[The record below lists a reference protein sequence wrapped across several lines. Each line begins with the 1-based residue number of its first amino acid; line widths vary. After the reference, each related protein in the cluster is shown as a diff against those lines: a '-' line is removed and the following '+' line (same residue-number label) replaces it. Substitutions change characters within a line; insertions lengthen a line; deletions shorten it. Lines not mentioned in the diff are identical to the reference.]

1 MGDRAGRHHEVP
13 LLNHESPVPG
23 TRAAEPGGDAGS
35 AARGSDAGSA
45 GGRSGLGRGGWLT
58 LLGVV
63 LLALN
68 LRAAIAAVPPLLPEL
83 QVDLDL
89 GRGAAG
95 LLTALP
101 VLCFGLLS
109 PLAALLGRR
118 IGIELAL
125 LAAML
130 GIVLGS
136 LTRTLP
142 HAGWMLLGTAIVGAG
157 ITVGNVLVP
166 SAVKQHFPSRPGL
179 ATGLSTASL
188 TTGATLAAA
197 VSAPLAYTVG
207 LGWRGSL
214 LALGGLA
221 AVAALGWLPQVRRR
235 HTAPVPEP
243 PRSRRSVLRSRVT
256 WQLAIFM
263 ATQSMLYYALLTWLP
278 SMLRDQGVEPTRAGA
293 ALAMFNLLGIGTA
306 LVVPTL
312 AVRRPDQ
319 RGLALVICAG
329 WAVGVLGLLALP
341 SLYPL
346 WTVSAGLAQG
356 AAISL
361 TLTLLVLR
369 ARTPGSARELSGAV
383 QSVGYL
389 LSATAPVLVGA
400 LRDVATGWGLPLAA
414 LAVVTAVMT
423 VSALGAGRDRQV

>member
-1 MGDRAGRHHEVP
+1 MGDPADV
-13 LLNHESPVPG
+13 
-23 TRAAEPGGDAGS
+23 APGGTAGVAPGGTAGVAPGGS
-35 AARGSDAGSA
+35 ADGPSGRPGSI
-45 GGRSGLGRGGWLT
+45 RHGWLT
-58 LLGVV
+58 LLGIV

-68 LRAAIAAVPPLLPEL
+68 LRAAIAAVPPLLPDL
-83 QVDLDL
+83 QVDLGL

-95 LLTALP
+95 LLTTLP

-125 LAAML
+125 LGAML
-130 GIVLGS
+130 GIVVGS

-142 HAGWMLLGTAIVGAG
+142 HAGWLFVGTAIIGAG

-166 SAVKQHFPSRPGL
+166 SAVKQHFAGRPGL

-197 VSAPLAYTVG
+197 VSAPLAYGVG

-221 AVAALGWLPQVRRR
+221 TIAVLGWLPQLRRR
-235 HTAPVPEP
+235 HQTVTSTASGDG
-243 PRSRRSVLRSRVT
+243 RGSILRSPVT
-256 WQLAIFM
+256 WQLALFM
-263 ATQSMLYYALLTWLP
+263 GTQSMLYYAMLTWLP
-278 SMLRDQGVEPTRAGA
+278 SLLRDQGVDPTRAGA
-293 ALAMFNLLGIGTA
+293 ALALFNLLGIGTA
-306 LVVPTL
+306 LLVPTL
-312 AVRRPDQ
+312 AVRRRDQ
-319 RGLALVICAG
+319 RGLALVVCAG
-329 WAVGVLGLLALP
+329 WAVGLIGLLTVP

-346 WTVSAGLAQG
+346 WTSVAGLAQG

-389 LSATAPVLVGA
+389 LGATGPVLVGW
-400 LRDVATGWGLPLAA
+400 LRDLSTGWGVPLAA
-414 LAVVTAVMT
+414 LTVVTVGMA
-423 VSALGAGRDRQV
+423 VSALGAGRNRQV

>member
-13 LLNHESPVPG
+13 LLNRESPVPDA
-23 TRAAEPGGDAGS
+23 RAAEPGD
-35 AARGSDAGSA
+35 DAGSA
-45 GGRSGLGRGGWLT
+45 GPGGGRFGMGRGGWLT
-58 LLGVV
+58 LLGLV

-89 GRGAAG
+89 GRSAAG

-109 PLAALLGRR
+109 PFAALLGRR
-118 IGIELAL
+118 IGIEWAL

-142 HAGWMLLGTAIVGAG
+142 HAGWMLAGTAIIGAG

-166 SAVKQHFPSRPGL
+166 SAVKQHFAGRPGL
-179 ATGLSTASL
+179 ATGLSTASM
-188 TTGATLAAA
+188 TTGATVAAA
-197 VSAPLAYTVG
+197 VSAPLAYALG
-207 LGWRGSL
+207 WGWRGSL
-214 LALGGLA
+214 LALGAFAG
-221 AVAALGWLPQVRRR
+221 VAALGWLPQVRRR
-235 HTAPVPEP
+235 HTAPAAEP
-243 PRSRRSVLRSRVT
+243 PQPSGRVLRSPVT
-256 WQLAIFM
+256 WQVAVFM
-263 ATQSMLYYALLTWLP
+263 GTQSMLYYAILTWLP
-278 SMLRDQGVEPTRAGA
+278 SLLRDQGVAPTRAGA
-293 ALAMFNLLGIGTA
+293 ALALFNLLGIGTA

-329 WAVGVLGLLALP
+329 WAAGVLGLLAVP
-341 SLYPL
+341 SWYLL
-346 WTVSAGLAQG
+346 WTVLAGLAQG
-356 AAISL
+356 AALSL
-361 TLTLLVLR
+361 TLILLVLR
-369 ARTPGSARELSGAV
+369 ARTPGSARQLSGAV
-383 QSVGYL
+383 QSIGYL
-389 LSATAPVLVGA
+389 LSAAGPVLVGA
-400 LRDVATGWGLPLAA
+400 LRDASAGWGLPLAA
-414 LAVVTAVMT
+414 LVVVTAVMA